1 MHRKSIFNYSIMKK
15 FSIVALLLILFAIDS
30 KTQGLYSQKN
40 LEKASKEDLSLY
52 LTKAQKQK
60 KTGGVITI
68 IGSSTVIVGGV
79 LIATNRETAFY
90 VGFFT
95 GLAGLGI
102 TAIGLPILET
112 GSSRV
117 KKVTKLWN
125 TKYNATL
132 VDLVPC
138 SLYNYQTQHIQPGI
152 SLRIRF

>member
-1 MHRKSIFNYSIMKK
+1 MKSILNCSVMKN
-15 FSIVALLLILFAIDS
+15 FSIVALLLILFAMAG
-30 KTQGLYSQKN
+30 KTQGSYSQKN

-60 KTGGVITI
+60 KAGRVITI
-68 IGSSTVIVGGV
+68 VGSSTVIAGGV

-90 VGFFT
+90 MGFFT

-102 TAIGLPILET
+102 AAIGLPILAT

-117 KKVTKLWN
+117 KKVSKLWK
-125 TKYNATL
+125 TKYSATL
-132 VDLVPC
+132 IDLVPC
-138 SLYNYQTQHIQPGI
+138 SLYNYGTQHIQPGI